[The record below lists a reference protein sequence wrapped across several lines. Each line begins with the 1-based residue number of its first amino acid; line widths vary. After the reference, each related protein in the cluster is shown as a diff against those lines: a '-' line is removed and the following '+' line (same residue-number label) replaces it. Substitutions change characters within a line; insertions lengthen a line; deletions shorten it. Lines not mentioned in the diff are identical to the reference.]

1 MELSNVKER
10 NKNLER
16 KERQQVGQ
24 IKELKDQ
31 VEKLRNKSM
40 SSESMNFEVKIELE
54 EKEKLI
60 RIYND
65 EIKNLKEQIEDQ
77 KISLNMQ

>member
-1 MELSNVKER
+1 
-10 NKNLER
+10 
-16 KERQQVGQ
+16 
-24 IKELKDQ
+24 
-31 VEKLRNKSM
+31 M